1 LATWYLP
8 RALAMTPGLGLV
20 IDAIIGSRGI
30 VCQAPEREPDR
41 QGEGHSPRMTQIQN
55 LSISATVST

>member
-1 LATWYLP
+1 
-8 RALAMTPGLGLV
+8 MTPGLGLV